1 MTSLTT
7 SAYNH
12 LADANCRL
20 YEAII
25 KLKSSKTRYQTKR
38 DLLSET
44 SSIEIQID
52 KLNRQLET
60 LKDLDN

>member
-20 YEAII
+20 EDAITKI
-25 KLKSSKTRYQTKR
+25 KSPKTRYSTIK
-38 DLLSET
+38 DLLSEVG
-44 SSIEIQID
+44 SIEVLLDQ
-52 KLNRQLET
+52 LNRHLET
-60 LKDLDN
+60 LKNIA